1 MEQHTPLGMNRTGV
15 QMSPMDTEEMR
26 EVTDLPE
33 ADMEAAEASL
43 ASARRPYIE
52 ASEGLGSVP
61 LPGTVKGTL
70 QSAKQMLTGKHPQ
83 VLIDKL
89 GERLAFER
97 SGTRLYDALLMKCE
111 AAGSALPEGA
121 IDRLRHFRNEEALHF
136 SLVAEA
142 LERIGA
148 DPTAQTPCADL
159 VGVEG
164 MGLMQAMN
172 DPRTTV
178 PQSLHVILDAE
189 LLDNA
194 GWEMLIDL
202 ARAVGEDEMAD
213 RFEQALQQENEH
225 LREVR
230 AMVEQLTLND
240 AKHRMRDRIDIG
252 SGDAGTRH

>member
-15 QMSPMDTEEMR
+15 QMSPADTKAMR
-26 EVTDLPE
+26 EATDLPE
-33 ADMEAAEASL
+33 ADLQAAQAGL
-43 ASARRPYIE
+43 ASARRPYLE
-52 ASEGLGSVP
+52 QSEGLGSVP
-61 LPGTVKGTL
+61 LPGTLKDTL
-70 QSAKQMLTGKHPQ
+70 SSAKHMLTGHHPQ

-111 AAGSALPEGA
+111 AAPDSLPDGALE
-121 IDRLRHFRNEEALHF
+121 RLRHFRQEEAEHF
-136 SLVAEA
+136 AMVAEA
-142 LERIGA
+142 LEGIGA

-164 MGLMQAMN
+164 MGLMQAIN

-194 GWEMLIDL
+194 GWEMLIGL
-202 ARAVGEDEMAD
+202 ARSLGQDGMAE

-225 LREVR
+225 LQHVR
-230 AMVEQLTLND
+230 SLVEQLTLDD
-240 AKHRMRDRIDIG
+240 AKKRDT
-252 SGDAGTRH
+252 DAGPGAGVTRH